1 MLMLA
6 TSPGET
12 VERALVFAQGLFNAD
27 CAAFYR
33 IDGKLQPF
41 DYALRDVS
49 PDFHRNY
56 VEHMARHDPLQV
68 RNMVAQAATVGQID
82 AGALGRDCNP
92 YGFFLGAFGLAA
104 AVELLFRDERSA
116 HGGMCLMWRNAP
128 PDTGEV
134 QRIAGAVQDYLE
146 FTLRPPKSGAD
157 RFGLTSREV
166 EVAELLRCGRTNPEI
181 AALLG
186 IGVATVKTHLINM
199 YTKLGVET
207 RAAAV
212 GLLAVS

>member
-1 MLMLA
+1 MLLLA

-12 VERALVFAQGLFNAD
+12 VEKALSFAQGVFNAD

-33 IDGKLQPF
+33 IDGKLRPF
-41 DYALRDVS
+41 DYALRNVS
-49 PDFHRNY
+49 PDFHRTY
-56 VEHMARHDPLQV
+56 VTNMGRHDPLQV
-68 RNMVAQAATVGQID
+68 SSMVASAATVGQID
-82 AGALGRDCNP
+82 TDALGRDCNP
-92 YGFFLGAFGLAA
+92 YGLFLGAFGLAA

-128 PDTGEV
+128 PDAREV
-134 QRIAGAVQDYLE
+134 RRLAGAVQDYLE
-146 FTLRPPKSGAD
+146 FTLRPPKNNAD

-212 GLLAVS
+212 GLLALS